1 MKNRLQQYIVCLL
14 VLICFA
20 VIPSSI
26 FASDINAKQADLT
39 VSVLFEEADGRE
51 TKKTPLSGADILLYK
66 VASLVSE
73 ENSSR
78 YVLESAFKD
87 IGVDINNMTAEQS
100 LNAAGK
106 CMDIIKNKS
115 IQALRSEKT
124 DSSGKAVFKELGPG
138 MYLGVQK
145 DAVKIK
151 EQSVFFG
158 PSLWTAPEG
167 NIDASGIVKWD
178 YSVSVYPKVAPKIT
192 KETEKPPTPT
202 PPKKTT
208 TKTTGKKGTTGKNNV
223 KTGDE
228 NQTQIYI
235 GLAIMSISMLVLLY
249 TIRKKKKKQS
259 DSE

>member
-100 LNAAGK
+100 LNVAGK
-106 CMDIIKNKS
+106 CMDIIKNS
-115 IQALRSEKT
+115 
-124 DSSGKAVFKELGPG
+124 FK
-138 MYLGVQK
+138 K
-145 DAVKIK
+145 
-151 EQSVFFG
+151 
-158 PSLWTAPEG
+158 
-167 NIDASGIVKWD
+167 
-178 YSVSVYPKVAPKIT
+178 
-192 KETEKPPTPT
+192 
-202 PPKKTT
+202 
-208 TKTTGKKGTTGKNNV
+208 
-223 KTGDE
+223 
-228 NQTQIYI
+228 
-235 GLAIMSISMLVLLY
+235 
-249 TIRKKKKKQS
+249 
-259 DSE
+259 

>member
-1 MKNRLQQYIVCLL
+1 M
-14 VLICFA
+14 
-20 VIPSSI
+20 
-26 FASDINAKQADLT
+26 
-39 VSVLFEEADGRE
+39 
-51 TKKTPLSGADILLYK
+51 SGADILLYK

-167 NIDASGIVKWD
+167 NIDASGIVNWD

-208 TKTTGKKGTTGKNNV
+208 TKTTGKKGTTGKKNV

-249 TIRKKKKKQS
+249 TIRKKKKKQGNR
-259 DSE
+259 E